1 MAVQLNLTTSDHK
14 YKGSNYTGY
23 TYWAGLHGP
32 PAVVSFWAQ
41 TLAPQALLANCRG
54 GGGRGDQRRAGE
66 EQLVEAPMISL
77 LCGEQEAETIWVCIA
92 VWTGKRQGFLLCCL
106 HQDLASL
113 AVTFLGFLVQEQ
125 NLLSSPEIVLSWFG
139 NMQIMQMHVR
149 LLEWRFGRE
158 QGESTKV
165 M

>member
-1 MAVQLNLTTSDHK
+1 MQLIT
-14 YKGSNYTGY
+14 
-23 TYWAGLHGP
+23 
-32 PAVVSFWAQ
+32 
-41 TLAPQALLANCRG
+41 ALG
-54 GGGRGDQRRAGE
+54 
-66 EQLVEAPMISL
+66 VY
-77 LCGEQEAETIWVCIA
+77 LCVD
-92 VWTGKRQGFLLCCL
+92 RQKAGFLLCCL

-125 NLLSSPEIVLSWFG
+125 ILLSSPEIVLSWFG